1 MKDVG
6 RMIKIF
12 EDNYILKNLI
22 FTQILEVSLAPFYG
36 FQTPALILCT
46 YVINVT
52 HGQITKS
59 VGSNTALQINEKNM

>member
-22 FTQILEVSLAPFYG
+22 FTQILEVSLAPFND
-36 FQTPALILCT
+36 FQTHILS
-46 YVINVT
+46 
-52 HGQITKS
+52 K
-59 VGSNTALQINEKNM
+59 